1 MRKFLYF
8 KVKKLDGK
16 FTHDFSQVVTR
27 SLKETIKRLGFDYTS
42 KHTDKYGNES
52 YNGLGLRT
60 GYELI
65 LLYNDPV

>member
-8 KVKKLDGK
+8 KVKKPDGK
-16 FTHDFSQVVTR
+16 FAHDFSQVVTR

-42 KHTDKYGNES
+42 EHTDECGNKV

-60 GYELI
+60 SYELI

>member
-1 MRKFLYF
+1 MKKFLYF
-8 KVKKLDGK
+8 KVKKPDGK
-16 FTHDFSQVVTR
+16 FAHDFSQVVTR
-27 SLKETIKRLGFDYTS
+27 SLKETIRRLGFDYTS
-42 KHTDKYGNES
+42 EHINEYGNKV